1 MNNIR
6 LQSISNKD
14 SISYATVL
22 KLYYVIRN
30 PGKAFIKIE
39 IIPPPEILFQS
50 LCCGPKEF
58 VFLIGSQKILT
69 VMAWKLDFDNHC
81 LKLKQTLHKSIC
93 QNKYLTNVRAPFISQ
108 RLYYSLIF
116 KISSI
121 SYQNVKELMDYVLL
135 T

>member
-14 SISYATVL
+14 SISYTTVL
-22 KLYYVIRN
+22 KLHYVIRN
-30 PGKAFIKIE
+30 PGKAFIKIDCSTSRYS
-39 IIPPPEILFQS
+39 ISITLLWAQ
-50 LCCGPKEF
+50 EF

-69 VMAWKLDFDNHC
+69 VMVWKLDFDNHC
-81 LKLKQTLHKSIC
+81 LKLKQTLHKSIY

-108 RLYYSLIF
+108 GLYYFLIF

-121 SYQNVKELMDYVLL
+121 SYQNVKELTDYVLL